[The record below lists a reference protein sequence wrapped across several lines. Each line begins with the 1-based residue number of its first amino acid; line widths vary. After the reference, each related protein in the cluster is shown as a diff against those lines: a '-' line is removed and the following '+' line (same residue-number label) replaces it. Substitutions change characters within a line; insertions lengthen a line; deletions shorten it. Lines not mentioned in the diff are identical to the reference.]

1 MLRPRPN
8 EKWVWAMI
16 DSPLPKKEKD
26 RAEAAIEL
34 AQMLREFSKEKK
46 RRVVMFRV
54 VADKLTAYF
63 TNRRFRGTIKHRT
76 YRPRRGTAIRVA
88 FIESK
93 KKVERRSL

>member
-1 MLRPRPN
+1 
-8 EKWVWAMI
+8 MI

-26 RAEAAIEL
+26 RASAALEY
-34 AQMLREFSKEKK
+34 AQMLREFGKEKS

-63 TNRRFRGTIKHRT
+63 TNRRFHGTIKHRT

-88 FIESK
+88 FIEAK